1 MKISIYRDV
10 SYDFHAH
17 PHVRYNLCVD
27 GYYLM
32 HYVTDSYNKKKE
44 RETIKLLMKLV
55 LTQPYINDIL
65 YDRMDKYVAQVNYLG
80 KLVHEEVD
88 TEIVKKLR
96 MKLKMKE
103 IDQDFV

>member
-10 SYDFHAH
+10 NYDFHGY

-27 GYYLM
+27 GNYLM
-32 HYVTDSYNKKKE
+32 HYVTDSYKKEKE

-65 YDRMDKYVAQVNYLG
+65 YDRMYKYIAQG